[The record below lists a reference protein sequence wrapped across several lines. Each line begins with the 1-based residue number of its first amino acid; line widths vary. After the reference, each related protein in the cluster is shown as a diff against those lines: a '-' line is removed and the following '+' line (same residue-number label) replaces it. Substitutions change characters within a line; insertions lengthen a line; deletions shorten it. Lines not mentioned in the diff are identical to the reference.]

1 MNGKIRLVALLT
13 ALLMLFQTIALAEV
27 VTTVD
32 DYNTL
37 LQSRIE
43 QFVNGTPEVQ
53 YAILMALATDEQ
65 RESMLALLSEDQC
78 IALDKYVIA
87 LDPPV
92 YKTVNFTHAG
102 PFMPPVDVSGI
113 ARMRLMRTAAYSN
126 DNTAVDNE
134 SVYTSKVVSGNAKDG
149 YKLRLETYVTGQTIV
164 DKVEKSI
171 PVDIVLVL
179 DQSGSMAYDFSGNE
193 TNTNTDRRQY
203 AMKNAVNGFISS
215 VAEKYNPDESDHR
228 IAIVTFASNASSLQ
242 GWTYVDADG
251 SNTLHGKINKLT
263 DSPEGATNVAAGM
276 SQASTL
282 LGSGYSYTG
291 QNTQR
296 QKVVIVFTDGVPTTD
311 REFNTDVAD
320 NAIKTAKSLKDE
332 DVTVYSL
339 GIFNGADPKQLHGE
353 KWVYTVYDDVL
364 CDGSVGSYWGGSWL
378 SSIVGS
384 NDFAPIDIAAG
395 NRFLNYLS
403 SNTPRA
409 TKVGLERGWFN
420 PSGKGGGRGKGYKI
434 TENFNKENSNY
445 YLTAGNAESLDEM
458 FQRISNNIQT
468 GQASIALSTE
478 TVVKD
483 IVADSF
489 QLPENAATNGIKVY
503 TSNYNADKTWS
514 ADNEVN
520 LKVNVVGSTVSVT
533 GFDFAK
539 NYVNLDAQNGR
550 DENDPSKPGT
560 FYGRKLIIE
569 IPIQVCEGFLGGNN
583 VPTNGAGSGVYAS
596 SDAAT
601 PIETFTS
608 PTVNVPIAPITVTA
622 PDKNVYLL
630 GGLTQD
636 QMKYGATITSGTV
649 SIDPTRADFGL
660 QDWQRAYVNIDI
672 TTSAELSNLT
682 ADASFTVGCAITP
695 KTDGAGA
702 VGTAASGQSKSDEG
716 TVNVF
721 KPVMTFADSVVEYLS
736 THTFDEY
743 FTTNNYQGVVW
754 KHEDTQS
761 TDSGFTMTGN
771 APTLDLTYAYNTDS
785 ETNIEKVDTVENGVV
800 GKIIAT
806 SDIPVDVAVKIGAI
820 DVTSHVT
827 FGHDAC
833 GQDIQCGWDN
843 NTTSKKFLLHVINIV
858 ADLTITKTGLDVYA
872 YADDVDQEMAIFTV
886 TVETK
891 DGPAVYTIAL
901 ANGQS
906 ATIKDVLVG
915 KDYTITEQNGWTW
928 RYENKNPITDT
939 MAVGGKSETI
949 KNVADNPY
957 WLGGDNYAVN
967 VFGTTTTGDAGTN

>member
-65 RESMLALLSEDQC
+65 RESMIALLSEEQC

-134 SVYTSKVVSGNAKDG
+134 SVYTSKVVSGSATDG

-179 DQSGSMAYDFSGNE
+179 DQSGSMARNFSGNE

-215 VAEKYNPDESDHR
+215 VAEKYNANESDHR
-228 IAIVTFASNASSLQ
+228 IAIVTFASNAYKLQ
-242 GWTYVDADG
+242 GWTYVDAVG
-251 SNTLHGKINKLT
+251 SNTLHDKINELPKEP
-263 DSPEGATNVAAGM
+263 SGATNVAAGM
-276 SQASTL
+276 SEASTL

-291 QNTQR
+291 KNTPR
-296 QKVVIVFTDGVPTTD
+296 QKVVIVFTDGVPTT
-311 REFNTDVAD
+311 NTNFDTGVA
-320 NAIKTAKSLKDE
+320 NSAIKTAKSIKDGGA
-332 DVTVYSL
+332 TVYSI
-339 GIFNGADPKQLHGE
+339 GIFNGANPDQLHGE
-353 KWVYTVYDDVL
+353 KWYYTFSPDIT
-364 CDGSVGSYWGGSWL
+364 CDGSVGSYWGGSWF

-384 NDFAPIDIAAG
+384 NDFDGIDIAAG
-395 NRFLNYLS
+395 NRFLNYIS
-403 SNTPRA
+403 SNSPNA
-409 TKVGLERGWFN
+409 TTVGLERGRYN
-420 PSGKGGGRGKGYKI
+420 PGSHAGGSGTGYKI
-434 TENFNKENSNY
+434 TENFNWVNNEY
-445 YLTAGNAESLDEM
+445 YLTADNAADLNNI
-458 FQRISNNIQT
+458 FQTISDNIQT
-468 GQASIALSTE
+468 GQASIALGTE

-489 QLPENAATNGIKVY
+489 QLPENAVTNGIKVY
-503 TSNYNADKTWS
+503 TSDYTVDKTWTAEKAVS
-514 ADNEVN
+514 
-520 LKVNVVGSTVSVT
+520 LTVNVVGSTVSVT

-539 NYVNLDAQNGR
+539 NYVNVDAQNGR
-550 DENDPSKPGT
+550 DENDPSKTGN

-569 IPIQVCEGFLGGNN
+569 IPIQVREGFLGGNN
-583 VPTNGAGSGVYAS
+583 VPTNGTESGVYSGGAC
-596 SDAAT
+596 
-601 PIETFTS
+601 IETFTS
-608 PTVNVPIAPITVTA
+608 PKVNVPIADITVKA
-622 PDKNVYLL
+622 QDKNVYLL

-636 QMKYGATITSGTV
+636 QMKDGATITSGTV

-721 KPVMTFADSVVEYLS
+721 LPEVTYKDIKVKYLDPIDDLAVY
-736 THTFDEY
+736 HEG
-743 FTTNNYQGVVW
+743 TTTVPAANLVSIAW
-754 KHEDTQS
+754 KHRTAENV
-761 TDSGFTMTGN
+761 TDATAVTMIGK
-771 APTLDLTYAYNTDS
+771 APALSYTYAYSPNDWVTDG
-785 ETNIEKVDTVENGVV
+785 KV
-800 GKIIAT
+800 T
-806 SDIPVDVAVKIGAI
+806 STTDVAVNVSFMIGETPVDAHTTTVRQKCELS
-820 DVTSHVT
+820 DVKCDH
-827 FGHDAC
+827 
-833 GQDIQCGWDN
+833 
-843 NTTSKKFLLHVINIV
+843 TSKSTSDLANKHDPEFVVHVYDV
-858 ADLTITKTGLDVYA
+858 LTTLTITKKGMQDPLDNGQSFLFKVTGPKLPDDGLLIAINENGSETISGLLVGGQYTVTEVESWSWRYTA
-872 YADDVDQEMAIFTV
+872 NPVTSNALVADGKQNQV
-886 TVETK
+886 TVENK
-891 DGPAVYTIAL
+891 REKVNWLDGDCY
-901 ANGQS
+901 
-906 ATIKDVLVG
+906 K
-915 KDYTITEQNGWTW
+915 E
-928 RYENKNPITDT
+928 
-939 MAVGGKSETI
+939 
-949 KNVADNPY
+949 
-957 WLGGDNYAVN
+957 N
-967 VFGTTTTGDAGTN
+967 VFGTQGTGN